1 MTNKYF
7 KFIED
12 EVKALAAH
20 DWEAVVN
27 LMDDD
32 IREELHAIGYDNN
45 DEFLRDYCF
54 LHLKKYGE
62 TFKV

>member
-1 MTNKYF
+1 MNNNYF

-12 EVKALAAH
+12 DVKALSVQ

-27 LMDDD
+27 MMDDD
-32 IREELHAIGYDNN
+32 IREELHAIGYDSNN
-45 DEFLRDYCF
+45 EFLHDYCF
-54 LHLKKYGE
+54 LHLKRYGE

>member
-1 MTNKYF
+1 MKNKYF

-12 EVKALAAH
+12 DVKALADQ

-27 LMDDD
+27 MMDDD
-32 IREELHAIGYDNN
+32 IREELHAIGYESNAD
-45 DEFLRDYCF
+45 FLSDYCF
-54 LHLKKYGE
+54 LHVKKYGE